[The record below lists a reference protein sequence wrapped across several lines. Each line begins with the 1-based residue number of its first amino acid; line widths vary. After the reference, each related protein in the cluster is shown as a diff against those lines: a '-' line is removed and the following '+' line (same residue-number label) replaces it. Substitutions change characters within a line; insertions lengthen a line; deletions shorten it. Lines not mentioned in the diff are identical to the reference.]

1 MRKNCWPNWNGAM
14 LDLTTEQLEVTRAI
28 LRRRVPGVPVW
39 AFGSRVTGK
48 ARKYSDL
55 DLAVG
60 SEQPLPL
67 VVLAELENDFSE
79 SDLGFRV
86 DVVDWVSASEE
97 FKAAVGEKM
106 ELIATE

>member
-1 MRKNCWPNWNGAM
+1 M
-14 LDLTTEQLEVTRAI
+14 LDLLPEQLDLTREI
-28 LRRRVPGVPVW
+28 LRKRVPGLPVW

-60 SEQPLPL
+60 GDKPLPFSI
-67 VVLAELENDFSE
+67 LAELENDFSE

-97 FKAAVGEKM
+97 FKAAVGERM
-106 ELIATE
+106 ALVVAA

>member
-1 MRKNCWPNWNGAM
+1 M
-14 LDLTTEQLEVTRAI
+14 LDLTPEQLEVTRAI

-60 SEQPLPL
+60 NDRPLPL
-67 VVLAELENDFSE
+67 AVLAELENDFSE

-86 DVVDWVSASEE
+86 DVVDWVSANEE
-97 FKAAVGEKM
+97 FKAAVGERM
-106 ELIATE
+106 ELVVVEEI